1 MRILVLIVMAAL
13 AGSCSCERKPEKDP
27 APSAEATVEAK
38 AEAGGDGAA
47 EAAKMEEAIQLQ
59 EDRQAVMSR
68 AVSGLHSYLG
78 LAAAKNWPKADAFWV
93 GGKPPPRPDDHAFRA
108 MAIEG
113 LRSMRINNDPPV
125 PLDQES
131 PPRALEIPVT
141 LRVRREDGTRELK
154 GWYRMRRKIDSDDW
168 EITSASMQ
176 LTLD

>member
-13 AGSCSCERKPEKDP
+13 AGSCSCQRKPEKNQ
-27 APSAEATVEAK
+27 APLAGATAEAEASADAAVEA
-38 AEAGGDGAA
+38 ARMQA
-47 EAAKMEEAIQLQ
+47 AIQLQ
-59 EDRQAVMSR
+59 EDQRAAVSR

-78 LAAAKNWPKADAFWV
+78 LAAVKNWPKADAFWV

-108 MAIEG
+108 IEG
-113 LRSMRINNDPPV
+113 LRSMRINNDSPI

-141 LRVRREDGTRELK
+141 LRVRRDDGTRELK

-176 LTLD
+176 PTLD

>member
-13 AGSCSCERKPEKDP
+13 AGSCSCQRKPEKDP
-27 APSAEATVEAK
+27 APSAAVEAK
-38 AEAGGDGAA
+38 AEAGGDAA
-47 EAAKMEEAIQLQ
+47 IEAARMQEAIQLQ

-108 MAIEG
+108 IEG
-113 LRSMRINNDPPV
+113 LRSMRINNDSPI